1 MLEEKQSKN
10 LRNWNFIASALHF
23 IQGVLMLLISRDL
36 KLPVNANYL
45 NFDFASQ
52 KLVLQTTTLFE
63 VNLAYLIAAFL
74 FMSAIAHLLIATV
87 FNKKYNDNLAKG
99 INKYRWIE
107 YAFSA
112 STMMVAISMLV
123 GIYDA
128 GSLIM
133 IFALIAIMNLMGLV
147 MEVHNQTTTK
157 TNWLSFNIGCLAGI
171 IPWIVVAL
179 FFWSANK
186 YGAGN
191 IPTFVYYIYVSIF
204 VFFNCF
210 AINMY
215 LQYKK
220 IGLWKNY
227 LYGEKVYIIL
237 SLVAKSLLA
246 WQVWAG
252 TLRP

>member
-10 LRNWNFIASALHF
+10 LRNWNLVAFALHF
-23 IQGVLMLLISRDL
+23 IQGFLMLAISRDF

-45 NFDFASQ
+45 NFDSATQ

-87 FNKKYNDNLAKG
+87 LNKKYNENLAKG

-107 YAFSA
+107 YSFSA

-128 GSLIM
+128 GSLMM
-133 IFALIAIMNLMGLV
+133 IFALIAIMNLMGLM
-147 MEVHNQTTTK
+147 MEVHNQTTAK

-186 YGAGN
+186 YGAGD

-210 AINMY
+210 ALNMY

-220 IGLWKNY
+220 IGPWKNY